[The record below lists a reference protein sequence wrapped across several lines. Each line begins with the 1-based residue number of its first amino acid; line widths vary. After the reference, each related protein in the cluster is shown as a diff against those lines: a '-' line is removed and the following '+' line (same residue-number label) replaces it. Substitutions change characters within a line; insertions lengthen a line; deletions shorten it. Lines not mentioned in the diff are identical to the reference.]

1 MLIIIYPVSPVR
13 QSCFLKIIKKNF
25 MFFLKNDT
33 EKFGIAG
40 LILVVAG
47 LFGSVIG
54 GILLDKT
61 KAFKFNILFFISY
74 FYLTKD

>member
-1 MLIIIYPVSPVR
+1 
-13 QSCFLKIIKKNF
+13 